1 MSERGGEGLWM
12 RKLGACVAMLGVLW
26 AGAAG
31 AREACALPPARVIEQ
46 SGEPGAKDERL
57 LQVWEVA
64 DAAVW
69 WSDADP
75 EGYGAFRAKVARH
88 AGETDPVKLLAQVPG
103 VNNRLVAARAAEW
116 IRPANCLEKALQQV
130 QDRRID
136 TFASP
141 TEFAAVV
148 LRSADGA
155 RLRIYFYTVNQDGI
169 GRMTPVSAPAIADHQ
184 AGWKVLGALHNHAF
198 HPGQPE
204 LNGPLAPSGP
214 DAQFNANFAESAG
227 LAEAWI
233 TNGLHTARIP
243 AAAFGLFE
251 RD

>member
-1 MSERGGEGLWM
+1 L
-12 RKLGACVAMLGVLW
+12 RKLGACLAMLGVLW

-31 AREACALPPARVIEQ
+31 AREVCALPPARVIEQ
-46 SGEPGAKDERL
+46 SGDPHAPGGRL

-75 EGYGAFRAKVARH
+75 SGYGAFRAKVAKL
-88 AGETDPVKLLAQVPG
+88 AGETDPVKLLAQVRSP
-103 VNNRLVAARAAEW
+103 NNRIVAERAADW
-116 IRPANCLEKALQQV
+116 IGPANCLEKLLQQM
-130 QDRRID
+130 QDDRID
-136 TFASP
+136 TFARP

-155 RLRIYFYTVNQDGI
+155 TLRIYFYTVNEDGI
-169 GRMTPVSAPAIADHQ
+169 GRMTPVSAPATADYQ
-184 AGWKVLGALHNHAF
+184 SGWKVLGTLHNHAF

-204 LNGPLAPSGP
+204 LNGPLAPSKP
-214 DAQFNANFAESAG
+214 DGRFIVNFAASAG